1 MIYRDPT
8 CYVADIEQMTGK
20 SYMTARRI
28 MMRIRKHYGLSK
40 RERPTIDQAKAYLVR
55 EV

>member
-1 MIYRDPT
+1 MYRDPT
-8 CYVADIEQMTGK
+8 CYVADIEQLTGK

-28 MMRIRKHYGLSK
+28 MWRIRKHYGLGK
-40 RERPTIDQAKAYLVR
+40 HERPTIEQAKAYLVR